1 MPVEADLMC
10 ISAGSFLLSFFF
22 QLFERRSM
30 TYRISRWMFVSI
42 DLLTSVTTLK
52 VPCGLGVVVSNY
64 PTALT
69 GSKCFS

>member
-1 MPVEADLMC
+1 
-10 ISAGSFLLSFFF
+10 
-22 QLFERRSM
+22 M